1 MILLTGATG
10 FVGRYLLD
18 GLLTKYGP
26 NKVVAYTRTQI
37 AGVKC
42 ICHNGYE
49 ADSFDFLAMGLGAI
63 ETIVHAGAFTPK
75 DKTESDNQELANLNV
90 FVTNCLLNANL
101 PNLKRF
107 VYLSTLDVY
116 APAELIDETTLLS
129 PSNAYARSK
138 MRCEELVVEWAKINS
153 NIGQLLRLGHVYGP
167 GEDLYRKVIPETM
180 RRLRDGLALQ
190 IFGTGKQQRTFIY
203 VKDVCRA
210 ILAALNLERD
220 IGPVNIAGNHPI
232 SMAELIGLIIN
243 ISGMQPK
250 IEMVASAD
258 GQDIIFDTT
267 KLVKYLLSDE
277 IPLRDGLRMEWD
289 YIIGKVN
296 EDPY

>member
-18 GLLTKYGP
+18 KLLKKYGP
-26 NKVVAYTRTQI
+26 KKVVAYTRSPI

-42 ICHNGYE
+42 VHHNNYDK
-49 ADSFDFLAMGLGAI
+49 DSFDFLAMGLDAI

-75 DKTESDNQELANLNV
+75 DKTESDNQELADSNV
-90 FVTNCLLNANL
+90 FVTTSLLNANL

-107 VYLSTLDVY
+107 IYLSTLDVY
-116 APAELIDETTLLS
+116 APVEVIDESTLLS

-138 MRCEELVVEWAKINS
+138 VHCEDLVVEWAKMTG

-180 RRLRDGLALQ
+180 RRLRDGLVIQ
-190 IFGTGKQQRTFIY
+190 MFGTGKQQRSFIY
-203 VKDVCRA
+203 VEDVCRA
-210 ILAALNLERD
+210 ILATFYLEQD
-220 IGPVNIAGNHPI
+220 IGPVNIAGCHRINMADLI
-232 SMAELIGLIIN
+232 SLIID

-250 IEMVASAD
+250 IEMVPSLD
-258 GQDIIFDTT
+258 GQDMVFNTA
-267 KLVKYLLSDE
+267 KLTKYLLKDQ

-289 YIIGKVN
+289 YTIGRGN
-296 EDPY
+296 ENPY